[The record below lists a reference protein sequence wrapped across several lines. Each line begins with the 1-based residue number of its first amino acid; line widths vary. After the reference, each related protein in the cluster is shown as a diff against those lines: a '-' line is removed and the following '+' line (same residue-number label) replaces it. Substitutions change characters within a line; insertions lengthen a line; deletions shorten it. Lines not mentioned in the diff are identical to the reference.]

1 MEKDSIIDKDF
12 KCKLDQMF
20 SDQGEHIES
29 ASRALKVLA
38 HPARLKILCVLKEG
52 EQNVRCLE
60 EYTGLAQA
68 TLSQHLSILKD
79 RGVLV
84 SKRNGNFS
92 YYSVKNQSIVDLF
105 MQIQQTFCQP
115 TS

>member
-1 MEKDSIIDKDF
+1 MIKEQSVNQELKSQLND
-12 KCKLDQMF
+12 MF
-20 SDQGEHIES
+20 NEQAEHIEN

-68 TLSQHLSILKD
+68 TLSQHLSVLKD

-84 SKRNGNFS
+84 SKRKGNFS
-92 YYSVKNQSIVDLF
+92 YYNVKNENIIKLF
-105 MQIQQTFCQP
+105 NQIQETFC
-115 TS
+115 S

>member
-1 MEKDSIIDKDF
+1 METDTKIDKDF
-12 KCKLDQMF
+12 KNNLDQMF
-20 SDQGEHIES
+20 SEQGEHINN

-84 SKRNGNFS
+84 SKRIGNFS
-92 YYSVKNQSIVDLF
+92 YYNVKNESIVKLF
-105 MQIQQTFCQP
+105 DQIQATFCQ
-115 TS
+115 